1 MKTTTKFIALTIVGI
16 VFTAAISTAQK
27 LPNKQQVSF
36 RAPAKLK
43 IDGIATEW
51 GNKLQAYNHSTQIFY
66 AISNDDKNLYL
77 IVQAKYEEIISKI
90 IRGGITLVINHTA
103 SKKDPQPVTI
113 TYPNLQGIAF
123 SKVANGIGGRFYKQP
138 DTSYKP
144 MPIAELNNRINTGS
158 KIIVTAGIKGLDSD
172 TLSVYN
178 TDGIKVAA
186 QFDSNMLFNYEL
198 AIPIKYL
205 NLADNGVNPFSYQLK
220 INGESGLKNTPSNSG
235 EISVPPPV
243 SVSSLATTD
252 FWAEYILAKK

>member
-1 MKTTTKFIALTIVGI
+1 MKTAI
-16 VFTAAISTAQK
+16 VFTAFTLLFAANIIAQK

-51 GNKLQAYNHSTQIFY
+51 GDKLQAYNKSTQIFY

-90 IRGGITLVINHTA
+90 IRRGITLIVNHTVN
-103 SKKDPQPVTI
+103 KKDPQPVTI
-113 TYPNLQGIAF
+113 TYPILRG
-123 SKVANGIGGRFYKQP
+123 SDMSRVANAIAGKFYKQP

-144 MPIAELNNRINTGS
+144 ATVTAINNRLDAGAKT
-158 KIIVTAGIKGLDSD
+158 IIVKGIKALDSD

-178 TDGIKVAA
+178 TDGIKAA
-186 QFDSNMLFNYEL
+186 GQFDSKMLYNYEL

-205 NLADNGVNPFSYQLK
+205 DLPNNGNNPFSYQLK
-220 INGESGLKNTPSNSG
+220 INGEPDYKFMPGQTDAF
-235 EISVPPPV
+235 PPPV
-243 SVSSLATTD
+243 SEAQLATTD
-252 FWAEYILAKK
+252 FWAQYTLAKK